1 MADNRKTSAR
11 RFSSFLAALA
21 LIAFAFPATQLNAQ
35 EPAKPATSAEKSSE
49 PKAEEKKPGAVAEG
63 IEKVKEAV
71 EKEHE
76 TAEKEKK
83 SAEEEGKE
91 TAGVKALA
99 KWTGLSTGQVYWI
112 SVLLNFGIIAFF
124 IFYMGKKKL
133 PGAFR
138 DRTSAIQKGM
148 EEARKASE
156 DARKRLSDVESRLS
170 NLDSEIA
177 KMRADAAEMGKA
189 EEQRIL
195 AEGEAERKRIVAA
208 AEQEIGAA
216 AGSARREL
224 KAYAA
229 ELAVDL
235 AMKKIRVEK
244 TADQELVREFTA
256 GLGKDGN

>member
-1 MADNRKTSAR
+1 MKANTHR
-11 RFSSFLAALA
+11 SSFFRASLLCAALA
-21 LIAFAFPATQLNAQ
+21 LLVFVLPAKQLNAQ
-35 EPAKPATSAEKSSE
+35 ETAKPAAAAEQKGRT
-49 PKAEEKKPGAVAEG
+49 AEAVEN
-63 IEKVKEAV
+63 VKEAV
-71 EKEHE
+71 EKEHA

-91 TAGVKALA
+91 SAGVQKLA
-99 KWTGLSTGQVYWI
+99 KLTGLTAGQVYWI
-112 SVLLNFGIIAFF
+112 SVLLNFGIVAFA
-124 IFYMGKKKL
+124 IFYFSKKKL

-138 DRTSAIQKGM
+138 DRTSLIQKGM

-156 DARKRLSDVESRLS
+156 DARKRLTDVEGRLSRL
-170 NLDSEIA
+170 DMEIA
-177 KMRADAAEMGKA
+177 QMRSDAEEMGRA
-189 EEQRIL
+189 EEKRIL
-195 AEGEAERKRIVAA
+195 AEGEAERRRIVAA

-244 TADQELVREFTA
+244 GADQELVREFTA